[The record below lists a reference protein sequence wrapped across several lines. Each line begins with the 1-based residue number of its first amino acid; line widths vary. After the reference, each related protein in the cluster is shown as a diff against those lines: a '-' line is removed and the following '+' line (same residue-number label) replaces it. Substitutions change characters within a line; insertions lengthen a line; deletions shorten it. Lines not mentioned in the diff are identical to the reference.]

1 METVNIYLESLY
13 IEEFDFSKVIG
24 KINPKTL
31 IDTFKSK
38 INEKDPK
45 KTLEGLSKISVPNIE
60 PEKIDKYMQNKITN
74 YKKIKDRNVSIIK
87 NSIPGVSNSIA
98 NSVSILATTLATLAP
113 KKDVNKTF
121 EENAKIVIKNV
132 ILKARSFMDT
142 YEEEEKNDKKKQGF
156 LSRIPVES
164 LPDYVVAL
172 GLIFVV
178 AGVSFVIGS
187 GIIAVLTAIYGLF
200 TGPGVFILAI
210 IVVGIIT
217 LIKLLI
223 SKIPSVPST
232 IHL

>member
-31 IDTFKSK
+31 IDNLKPTQIEHLKTDTFKSK

-60 PEKIDKYMQNKITN
+60 PEKIDNYMQNKITN

-132 ILKARSFMDT
+132 ILKARSFMET
-142 YEEEEKNDKKKQGF
+142 RVFKQNT
-156 LSRIPVES
+156 S
-164 LPDYVVAL
+164 
-172 GLIFVV
+172 
-178 AGVSFVIGS
+178 
-187 GIIAVLTAIYGLF
+187 
-200 TGPGVFILAI
+200 
-210 IVVGIIT
+210 
-217 LIKLLI
+217 
-223 SKIPSVPST
+223 
-232 IHL
+232 

>member
-31 IDTFKSK
+31 IDNFKSK

-45 KTLEGLSKISVPNIE
+45 KTLEGLSKIPIPTIQ

-74 YKKIKDRNVSIIK
+74 YKKIKEKNVSIIK
-87 NSIPGVSNSIA
+87 NSIPGVSNSMA
-98 NSVSILATTLATLAP
+98 NSVSILSTTLATLAP
-113 KKDVNKTF
+113 KKDANKTF
-121 EENAKIVIKNV
+121 EENAKTVIKNV

-142 YEEEEKNDKKKQGF
+142 YEEERNDEQKKQGF
-156 LSRIPVES
+156 LSRIPAES

-178 AGVSFVIGS
+178 AGVAFVIGS
-187 GIIAVLTAIYGLF
+187 GLIGILYIFYSMFSSPL
-200 TGPGVFILAI
+200 FILGAI
-210 IVVGIIT
+210 ISALIGIA
-217 LIKLLI
+217 LAYVKQKGV
-223 SKIPSVPST
+223 S
-232 IHL
+232 